1 MTKIYCDIADKKIIK
16 KFATKKI
23 VKGFTTN
30 PSLMRKAGAK
40 HYKNYAIELIKSSKN
55 KPISLEVFGDDYL
68 TMKEQALEISTWGK
82 NVFVKI
88 PVVNSKN
95 LFMGKLIREL
105 NKKDVKLNITAVYNF
120 NQVKKIVKLL
130 KNQTKTIISIF
141 AGRAADSGKD
151 PIPEFNKSIKLVK
164 KNKNIEILW
173 ASVREPYN
181 FIQAKQIGC
190 DIITV
195 PPPIIKKIENFG
207 KTYSELTIETVK
219 NFLKDSKKSKFK
231 L

>member
-16 KFATKKI
+16 KFALKKI
-23 VKGFTTN
+23 VKGFTAN

-40 HYKNYAIELIKSSKN
+40 NYKNYAMQLIKFSKN
-55 KPISLEVFGDDYL
+55 KPISFEVFADDYL
-68 TMKEQALEISTWGK
+68 TMREQALEISTWGK

-95 LFMGKLIREL
+95 LFMGKLIEEL
-105 NKKDVKLNITAVYNF
+105 NKKNVKLNITAVYNF
-120 NQVKKIVKLL
+120 NQVKKIVKHL

-141 AGRAADSGKD
+141 AGRAADTGKD
-151 PIPEFNKSIKLVK
+151 PIPEFKKSIKLLRK
-164 KNKNIEILW
+164 KKNIEILW

-190 DIITV
+190 NIITV

-207 KTYSELTIETVK
+207 KTYTELTKETVT
-219 NFLKDSKKSKFK
+219 NFLKDSKKSKFR